1 MNTRGQVVA
10 HVIWAIVV
18 VLCCF
23 GILGMWYWIYTMN
36 RPDVYQTGAT
46 HIEEHQTNWPLAIHI
61 GEGGCAHLGKD
72 GKPDLVKKVSIN
84 GVMK

>member
-1 MNTRGQVVA
+1 
-10 HVIWAIVV
+10 
-18 VLCCF
+18 
-23 GILGMWYWIYTMN
+23 MN